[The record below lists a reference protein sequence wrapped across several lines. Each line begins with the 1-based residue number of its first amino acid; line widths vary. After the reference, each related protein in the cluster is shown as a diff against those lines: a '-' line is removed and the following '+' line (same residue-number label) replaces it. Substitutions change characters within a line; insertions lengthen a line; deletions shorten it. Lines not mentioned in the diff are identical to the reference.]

1 MFVELE
7 ITCRQKKPQGFEF
20 RWKNVWDEGFPE
32 KWMAFVS
39 SNLSN
44 IESNLLNSIAKL
56 ETDSGKKPV
65 ALPYQIFASD
75 IYQNYCRNWCNSPGD
90 DVFAEMHDIFFN
102 KCKHVVL
109 KEHGYSSLIPSWVLN
124 IVTEEFFCL
133 LNRYI
138 VDLTSNPLSLV
149 KLCRK
154 VLSTNDPSVLINL
167 FRSIEKQ
174 DLRECLFH
182 ICCSD

>member
-1 MFVELE
+1 MFGMKDFL
-7 ITCRQKKPQGFEF
+7 
-20 RWKNVWDEGFPE
+20 E
-32 KWMAFVS
+32 KWMAFIS
-39 SNLSN
+39 SSLSN
-44 IESNLLNSIAKL
+44 IESNLSNSIAKL

-75 IYQNYCRNWCNSPGD
+75 IYQNYCRNWCDSPGD

-124 IVTEEFFCL
+124 IVTEEFFSL

-138 VDLTSNPLSLV
+138 VDLTPNPLSLV
-149 KLCRK
+149 QLCRK